1 MYLYSNTYVA
11 LIPLTL
17 FPRFGN
23 VLGGTAVQ
31 VFGPCFDE
39 FFDHTIT
46 CSFDEIEVQAMFVD
60 SNSIICISPGLTS
73 LGRIDFVLTIENIT
87 AEFQEATFYS
97 CKITTYVYV
106 CI

>member
-1 MYLYSNTYVA
+1 M
-11 LIPLTL
+11 
-17 FPRFGN
+17 
-23 VLGGTAVQ
+23 Q

-39 FFDHTIT
+39 FLDHTIT

-87 AEFQEATFYS
+87 AEFQEVTFYS

-106 CI
+106 CIYCNWRVIKFVNQAFLVIKNS